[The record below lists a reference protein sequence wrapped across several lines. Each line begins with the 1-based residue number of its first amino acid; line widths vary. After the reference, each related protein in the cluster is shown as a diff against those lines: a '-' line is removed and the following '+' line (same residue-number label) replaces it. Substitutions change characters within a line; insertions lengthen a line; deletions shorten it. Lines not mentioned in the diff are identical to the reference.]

1 MDVATI
7 VSTLSAGETIEAIQ
21 EAYALS
27 REQVLTALRYT
38 ARMSQHIFL
47 QQWNMF
53 LEYSAGRKFSASSLS
68 LIAGLGVYC

>member
-27 REQVLTALRYT
+27 RDQVLTALCYT
-38 ARMSQHIFL
+38 AHVTAHFPPAVEHVS
-47 QQWNMF
+47 
-53 LEYSAGRKFSASSLS
+53 
-68 LIAGLGVYC
+68 